1 MYTILPNYRVT
12 WISTNQNYK
21 IMTTLVFR
29 TNECCICFE
38 PIAVNNNCTTRCG
51 HTFCLNCMIQ
61 SLKMNTTCPTCRTDL
76 DERPDISSDSDIDMD
91 DDGSR
96 EYPEQY
102 LERIRE
108 RIHDSEGMSV
118 ITQDED
124 DYDDDED
131 TDDTEE
137 DDNSTYT
144 TESGLGIE
152 VETVVDE
159 FVKHGYDLKD
169 AMSILITTYS
179 KTDPKYTPE
188 YIISLE
194 DNFNKLFERVIKEAK
209 ENRNMAY
216 EDDDSARTINLLRQE
231 C

>member
-1 MYTILPNYRVT
+1 
-12 WISTNQNYK
+12 
-21 IMTTLVFR
+21 MTTLVFR

-38 PIAVNNNCTTRCG
+38 PIELNNNCTTRCG

-124 DYDDDED
+124 DYDDEDEH
-131 TDDTEE
+131 E
-137 DDNSTYT
+137 DDET
-144 TESGLGIE
+144 TELDDYE
-152 VETVVDE
+152 NDDVDVDLVVNE

-169 AMSILITTYS
+169 AISILLSKYS

-194 DNFNKLFERVIKEAK
+194 DNFDKLFVRLIKEK
-209 ENRNMAY
+209 QENRNMAY
-216 EDDDSARTINLLRQE
+216 EDDDSARTINLLRTE
-231 C
+231 CSVNN